1 VSDKLL
7 YGSNHLDFHRLD
19 TSGVC
24 TEREVKG
31 WLYDSPSRR
40 IVVVSAHTG
49 PVIGSPVTMIDP
61 SGVRH
66 HFKLADV
73 RYPIFQVIKD
83 RKPTP
88 MQPDDLFAGDITIG
102 VLDRPAP
109 AGLKA
114 YRLASKTVE
123 REWIAVQ
130 NQELMISMGRL
141 ITREGAAIASLKDS
155 EIVMIPG
162 DSGLP
167 WFNGRNEVVSHN
179 TLGGDGHGPLYSHLF
194 LQKKLGNEL
203 DALENTLEK

>member
-24 TEREVKG
+24 TERETKG
-31 WLYDSPSRR
+31 WLYNSPSRR

-66 HFKLADV
+66 HFKLVDV

-109 AGLKA
+109 TNLKA
-114 YRLASKTVE
+114 YDLASKVIE
-123 REWIAVQ
+123 GELIAVQ
-130 NQELMISMGRL
+130 NQELLISMGRL
-141 ITREGAAIASLKDS
+141 ITREGAAITSLKDS

-194 LQKKLGNEL
+194 IKKQLQNEL
-203 DALENTLEK
+203 NKIENSYQ